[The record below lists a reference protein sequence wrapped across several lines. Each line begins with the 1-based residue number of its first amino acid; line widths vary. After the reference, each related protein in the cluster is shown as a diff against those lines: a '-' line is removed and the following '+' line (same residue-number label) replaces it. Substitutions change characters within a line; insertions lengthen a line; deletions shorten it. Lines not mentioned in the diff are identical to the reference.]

1 MVVKEG
7 GKASGRVRMSA
18 EVFYTKIYKYSHSGR
33 QLFAAGVVQKHL
45 PTLRHAGG
53 QHGFEQPRAQRGQR
67 QRQGQLRDA
76 DAVNAG
82 LQQTAKVVASES
94 ARQVKMARQRL
105 RIYYS
110 GRVQGVG
117 FRFTVKQL
125 ARGFEVIG
133 TVRNLL
139 DGRVELQAEGEK
151 AELEEFRKAIQD
163 SELGSLIRQEEAGV
177 SEARNEFRGFDIV
190 R

>member
-1 MVVKEG
+1 
-7 GKASGRVRMSA
+7 
-18 EVFYTKIYKYSHSGR
+18 
-33 QLFAAGVVQKHL
+33 
-45 PTLRHAGG
+45 
-53 QHGFEQPRAQRGQR
+53 
-67 QRQGQLRDA
+67 
-76 DAVNAG
+76 
-82 LQQTAKVVASES
+82 
-94 ARQVKMARQRL
+94 MARQRL

-163 SELGSLIRQEEAGV
+163 SELGSLIRQEEAAV